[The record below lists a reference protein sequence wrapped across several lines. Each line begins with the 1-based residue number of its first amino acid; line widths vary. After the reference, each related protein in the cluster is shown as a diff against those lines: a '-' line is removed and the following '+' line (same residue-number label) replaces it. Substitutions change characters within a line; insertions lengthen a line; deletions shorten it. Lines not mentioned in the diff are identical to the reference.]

1 MSAILLIP
9 CFWQRRIEAGDLGSH
24 IYNAWLAEQIERGAA
39 PGLAIQTVT
48 TNVLFDLILS
58 GLYRAFGSEAA
69 QRLAVSAATL
79 LFFWGA
85 FALIE
90 SWSGRPAWSLAPSLM
105 MLSYGWVFHM
115 GFFNFYLALGL
126 SLWALALSERRA
138 RFAGPGAA
146 VLLAT
151 AYTAHALAPVWA
163 VIVIAYRWLARKASF
178 RSRLILLA
186 AAIGGVTVFR
196 WWVTGRY
203 RTFASFQPLEAS
215 AVDQVCVFGIKYF
228 AVSILLALLW
238 SFLLLGV
245 LHAKGAAGMMGD
257 VSFQLCILMAFGIM
271 VLPTQIELP
280 QYNVPL
286 DFVTERMSLP
296 QGVLV
301 CVLLAAAN
309 PPPWLRAAFV
319 PLALVYFSLL
329 YVDTRAYGKAEASM
343 EALTAGLTTRDRVFT
358 SLVDPLSRVQP
369 FTHMLARVCVARC
382 LSYDNYEPYS
392 AAFRVRVLTDNALV
406 VRTAQEHDA
415 LDYGGYVVRDHDA
428 PLYQV
433 QPCDSVFESFC
444 IKALQPGEV
453 TKSYKISPL
462 PLLW

>member
-1 MSAILLIP
+1 MSAILVVP

-69 QRLAVSAATL
+69 QHIAVAAATL

-90 SWSGRPAWSLAPSLM
+90 SWSGRSAWSLAPCLM

-146 VLLAT
+146 VLLAI
-151 AYTAHALAPVWA
+151 AYTAHALAPAWA
-163 VIVIAYRWLARKASF
+163 IVVIAYRWLARKASF

-186 AAIGGVTVFR
+186 AAIVAAAIFR
-196 WWVTGRY
+196 WWLISRY
-203 RTFASFQPLEAS
+203 RTVALHQVLEAS
-215 AVDQVCVFGIKYF
+215 AVDQVLVFGIKYC
-228 AVSILLALLW
+228 AISILLALLW

-245 LHAKGAAGMMGD
+245 LHAKGAAGMIGD
-257 VSFQLCILMAFGIM
+257 ISFHLCVLMAFGII

-280 QYNVPL
+280 QYNAAL

-309 PPPWLRAAFV
+309 PPSWLRAAFV
-319 PLALVYFSLL
+319 PLALVYFSLV
-329 YVDTRAYGKAEASM
+329 YVDTRAYGKVEASM
-343 EALTAGLTTRDRVFT
+343 EALTAGLAARDRVFT
-358 SLVDPLSRVQP
+358 SLFDPLSRVQP
-369 FTHMLARVCVARC
+369 FTHMLDRVCVARC
-382 LSYDNYEPYS
+382 LSYGNYEPFS
-392 AAFRVRVLTDNALV
+392 QAFRIRLTGPSDVVVANA
-406 VRTAQEHDA
+406 A
-415 LDYGGYVVRDHDA
+415 DYGGLRDGGYKVRPGDQPLYEITLCDPNRQKLCLKRLQTAEVTRQYSLSPA
-428 PLYQV
+428 PL
-433 QPCDSVFESFC
+433 
-444 IKALQPGEV
+444 
-453 TKSYKISPL
+453 
-462 PLLW
+462 WW